1 MERDPVEP
9 HTVRVSEGIRDK
21 SEKNVGPCS
30 AQNHEKSNC
39 VFREKR
45 VKYRY
50 LEMIGRDLLW
60 VRCGGARW
68 MPPKGSFGNS

>member
-21 SEKNVGPCS
+21 SEKKVGPRRV
-30 AQNHEKSNC
+30 QNHEKSNC

-45 VKYRY
+45 VEYRY
-50 LEMIGRDLLW
+50 LQMDW
-60 VRCGGARW
+60 
-68 MPPKGSFGNS
+68 KGSAMGALRRG